1 MSVHPV
7 EPKEGVAEQGESN
20 LGQMQRPAEGTPVA
34 GQDTVSAQ
42 GEASRQEDPRDA
54 PVVAAA
60 DVDGAP
66 PVPPVTGPTI
76 CPCRGVEMPPRLGML
91 LSVRGFASRGLGLT
105 VHRRSPPVLTW
116 RCDGPCKAWPLRA
129 CGPRNRRATH
139 AVLRNKRWE
148 PHTDRWSPEAGNGSP
163 S

>member
-20 LGQMQRPAEGTPVA
+20 LGQMERPAEGTPVA

-76 CPCRGVEMPPRLGML
+76 CPCRGVEMSPPGDLPLAGGFPPRRLR
-91 LSVRGFASRGLGLT
+91 LS
-105 VHRRSPPVLTW
+105 VHRRAPSGLTW
-116 RCDGPCKAWPLRA
+116 PSSGPCK
-129 CGPRNRRATH
+129 
-139 AVLRNKRWE
+139 
-148 PHTDRWSPEAGNGSP
+148 S
-163 S
+163 